1 MGDIVLSSAVR
12 SNLLSLQSTADL
24 LGRTQ
29 TRLATGKKV
38 NSALDNPTNFFTA
51 ASLNARAGDLSN
63 LLDGIKSAM
72 KTLEAADTGIK
83 AITRLVESAQASARQ
98 ALQTTGTTARLTGNN
113 STALTGSAAL
123 ADLVTGATDFVAGT
137 TITITTGTNI
147 STTLTITATTT
158 VDDLLTAINDNT
170 GAAAAVDNV
179 DGTVAIGTT
188 SGAEVR
194 ASLTGDGRIQL
205 ETINA
210 ASTLQ
215 VSFDRNTNG
224 DTTGAFRSAVAAL
237 GFDLTGGT
245 YTEGT
250 AGTDATYTTATT
262 AAGTLNASRTTFS
275 EQYDELLTQIDK
287 LAEDASFNGV
297 NLLDGDALTVV
308 FNETLTSQLVI
319 SGVQFDATNLGIS
332 AAGNDFQTD
341 YDITVS
347 LTQLTGALL
356 SLRSQASTLG
366 SNLSVVQTRQDFTKS
381 IINTLQ
387 TGADNLTLAD
397 TNEEGANMLALQT
410 RQQLSTTAL
419 SLASQADQAVLRLFG

>member
-51 ASLNARAGDLSN
+51 ANLNARAGDLSN
-63 LLDGIKSAM
+63 LLDGINSAM

-98 ALQTTGTTARLTGNN
+98 ALQSTGTTARLTG
-113 STALTGSAAL
+113 SVSGLTGASTS
-123 ADLVTGATDFVAGT
+123 VFSGFTDAVD
-137 TITITTGTNI
+137 TITINDGTTTGTF
-147 STTLTITATTT
+147 TF
-158 VDDLLTAINDNT
+158 NT
-170 GAAAAVDNV
+170 GDDVQDFLDDINNTASLNV
-179 DGTVAIGTT
+179 K
-188 SGAEVR
+188 

-205 ETINA
+205 EATGTNTIVIGGTASA
-210 ASTLQ
+210 AELLQ
-215 VSFDRNTNG
+215 VG
-224 DTTGAFRSAVAAL
+224 L
-237 GFDLTGGT
+237 
-245 YTEGT
+245 T
-250 AGTDATYTTATT
+250 AGTT
-262 AAGTLNASRTTFS
+262 AAGTLNASRTTFA
-275 EQYDELLTQIDK
+275 EQYNELLVQIDK
-287 LAEDASFNGV
+287 LAGDASFNGI

-308 FNETLTSQLVI
+308 FNETLTSKLTI
-319 SGVQFDATNLGIS
+319 SGVMFDAANLGIT

-341 YDITVS
+341 YDVNVS
-347 LTQLTGALL
+347 LGQLTGALL
-356 SLRSQASTLG
+356 TLRSQASTLG

-381 IINTLQ
+381 IINTLK